1 MTKLFF
7 DVFPTLKLDSDSQA
21 LFREV
26 EVTKITSTS
35 AKDHIKVHIFSTHL
49 IPKKTVYDIE
59 RQIEMQLFSGMGIP
73 VTILEEYRL
82 SGLYTPENLME
93 AYRDSILFEL
103 EQRSVLEKSMFQK
116 AKIGYEGENVILLTL
131 ADTIVAEGRTD
142 ALSAYLKALFEERFH
157 VPVEIRVDYEK
168 VKESKYRKF
177 NEMQLQQEVDA
188 ILERNHTLQAQ
199 HAAGKEEHAGDASG
213 GGSSE
218 KKQQTGKKKENE
230 AGKQDTKKQ
239 EQKRQEQA
247 CPVFKKCGGCRYL
260 DLSYEKQVK
269 KKEEQLRA
277 LLKPFCRWIQRQ
289 QRRRNIPEAG
299 LSAETFRRSEC
310 DLRA

>member
-103 EQRSVLEKSMFQK
+103 EQRSVLEKNMFQK

-177 NEMQLQQEVDA
+177 NDA
-188 ILERNHTLQAQ
+188 AS
-199 HAAGKEEHAGDASG
+199 AGSG
-213 GGSSE
+213 CDPGTEPHPSGTARSRQGG
-218 KKQQTGKKKENE
+218 T
-230 AGKQDTKKQ
+230 
-239 EQKRQEQA
+239 
-247 CPVFKKCGGCRYL
+247 C
-260 DLSYEKQVK
+260 
-269 KKEEQLRA
+269 
-277 LLKPFCRWIQRQ
+277 
-289 QRRRNIPEAG
+289 RRRI
-299 LSAETFRRSEC
+299 RRR
-310 DLRA
+310 LV